1 MTNMNK
7 IEIRKKRV
15 QLKAERIAILRKI
28 DELQSALDSQK
39 DRKKRREI
47 RLEIQKLGKLLE
59 SKVLYNI
66 SDHEF
71 ADSSND
77 YRDYATGKKKAWS
90 MPIEKYIMYKKRG
103 WLDKDIRKA
112 EGISKHQL
120 WNWKRKNG
128 ITREMWLQ
136 EDN

>member
-1 MTNMNK
+1 MNK

-77 YRDYATGKKKAWS
+77 YRDYATGKKKLGRCLLKNISCIKNVDGWIKTS
-90 MPIEKYIMYKKRG
+90 GKQKVYPSINYGIGKERTVLPVKCGCKR
-103 WLDKDIRKA
+103 LIK
-112 EGISKHQL
+112 
-120 WNWKRKNG
+120 
-128 ITREMWLQ
+128 
-136 EDN
+136 